1 MSTIRQVPL
10 RRLLPATVMSAVL
23 VLTAGGSAGAASAAS
38 ASAAPTSRA
47 VVAQND
53 QGVLKSRVVGE
64 TAQGWR
70 VTGSFVPLDVR
81 KLGQAVKVRGLL
93 TTVVHKPGPNVRTAV
108 VRTLR
113 VASVNRVPAT
123 SAARTTQAGATRATC
138 DVLHL
143 VLGPLDLDL
152 LGLEIH
158 LNRVVLDIVARTGAG
173 NLLGNLLCA
182 ITGLLDGGLGGQLGR
197 LTRLLDRVLDSLGL
211 GV

>member
-1 MSTIRQVPL
+1 MSTTRRVPL
-10 RRLLPATVMSAVL
+10 RHLLPAALMSAVL
-23 VLTAGGSAGAASAAS
+23 VTTAGGAAGAASAA
-38 ASAAPTSRA
+38 APTPTT
-47 VVAQND
+47 VVAKND

-70 VTGSFVPLDVR
+70 VTGSFVPLDVVKR
-81 KLGQAVKVRGLL
+81 GRAVKVRGLL
-93 TTVVHKPGPNVRTAV
+93 TTVVHKPGPDVRTAV

-113 VASVNRVPAT
+113 VASVNGVPAT
-123 SAARTTQAGATRATC
+123 SAAAARTTQARATC

-197 LTRLLDRVLDSLGL
+197 LTRLLDRVLDGLGL